1 MNHDELMELIIEHY
15 KHPRNRGQ
23 IENARVV
30 QKGGNP
36 GCGDIITVYLD
47 AGEDGIV
54 RRLSFEGEG
63 CMVSQAGTSLILEKA
78 VGMTLSQI
86 EDLDPGTVTEILGKR
101 LVMTRPNCTHL
112 GLNTLKLAVKK
123 MKSGHDDIT
132 AAAADTIL
140 P

>member
-15 KHPRNRGQ
+15 KHPKNRGA

-36 GCGDIITVYLD
+36 GCGDVITVYLD
-47 AGEDGIV
+47 ADENGV
-54 RRLSFEGEG
+54 VNHLSFEGEG

-78 VGMTLSQI
+78 LGKTLSEI
-86 EDLDPGTVTEILGKR
+86 EEMAPETVTEILGKR

-123 MKSGHDDIT
+123 LLAGQDGV
-132 AAAADTIL
+132 
-140 P
+140 PEN

>member
-15 KHPRNRGQ
+15 KHPRNRGP

-36 GCGDIITVYLD
+36 GCGDVITVYLD
-47 AGEDGIV
+47 AGDDGVV

-78 VGMTLSQI
+78 LGKTLSEI
-86 EDLDPGTVTEILGKR
+86 EEMAPETVTEILGKR

-123 MKSGHDDIT
+123 LKAGRDDAAT
-132 AAAADTIL
+132 AATGRI
-140 P
+140 

>member
-15 KHPRNRGQ
+15 KHPRNRGP
-23 IENARVV
+23 IENALVV

-36 GCGDIITVYLD
+36 GCGDVITVYLD
-47 AGEDGIV
+47 AGEDGVV

-78 VGMTLSQI
+78 LGMTLSEI
-86 EDLDPGTVTEILGKR
+86 EEMAPDIVTEILGKR
-101 LVMTRPNCTHL
+101 LVMTRPGCTHL
-112 GLNTLKLAVKK
+112 GLNTLKLAVRKLLA
-123 MKSGHDDIT
+123 GRD
-132 AAAADTIL
+132 AAASDAIL

>member
-15 KHPRNRGQ
+15 KHPKNRGT
-23 IENARVV
+23 IENARVI

-36 GCGDIITVYLD
+36 GCGDVITVYLD
-47 AGEDGIV
+47 AGEDGVV

-78 VGMTLSQI
+78 EGMTLSQI
-86 EDLDPGTVTEILGKR
+86 EELDPGTVTEILGKR

-123 MKSGHDDIT
+123 LKAGQDEAT
-132 AAAADTIL
+132 ADAAGRV
-140 P
+140 